1 MELHPPK
8 KTSAGYFLRCESPVR
23 MPSLRFADKWV
34 LTAEWK
40 AAADRI
46 RSATITKLVTSPRWF
61 TKPPRQ
67 EVLEPLFSPWAVQKG
82 AAVELQC
89 RSPDI
94 PGVAG
99 EAVWCL
105 TGIIMSGTDISP
117 MWEVVDVK
125 MDDTTDAISIFGG
138 SDEGEEEAETREI
151 HLDDISE
158 ALPVGEPTR
167 IRNRE
172 WERRKFIAKE
182 MVRETRLKA
191 VLATRMARKEE
202 ARFYAQ
208 FGEMDDGE
216 SHFSEYDLTDED
228 SLSSSDDEEADEM

>member
-1 MELHPPK
+1 
-8 KTSAGYFLRCESPVR
+8 
-23 MPSLRFADKWV
+23 MPLLRFVDKWT
-34 LTAEWK
+34 LTVDWK
-40 AAADRI
+40 AAADSI
-46 RSATITKLVTSPRWF
+46 RTTIIAKLIASPRWF

-82 AAVELQC
+82 ATVELQC
-89 RSPDI
+89 TAPDV
-94 PGVAG
+94 PGASG

-117 MWEVVDVK
+117 MWEVVDAK
-125 MDDTTDAISIFGG
+125 MDDNVDAISIFGG
-138 SDEGEEEAETREI
+138 SDGDAEEEAETREI

-191 VLATRMARKEE
+191 VLAARMARKEE

-216 SHFSEYDLTDED
+216 SHFSEYDLTDDE
-228 SLSSSDDEEADEM
+228 SLSSSDDEEEADEM